1 MHFEWLLDTVHG
13 ADYFRRWHRQKS
25 NSGGLMVH
33 KSGHH
38 FDLVNWWINAEPAV
52 VAGFGQLAFYGEDN
66 GKRSGWAKDYVRARG
81 SDIAKNDPFSIDLE
95 GDESL
100 KKIYADAE
108 GEDGYHRDQNVGI
121 SNPNQQYAK

>member
-1 MHFEWLLDTVHG
+1 VHG

-38 FDLVNWWINAEPAV
+38 FDLVNWWLDSAPES
-52 VAGFGQLAFYGEDN
+52 VASMGRLAFYGREN
-66 GKRSGWAKDYVRARG
+66 GVKHGWAKDYVRARG
-81 SDIAKNDPFSIDLE
+81 SEEAKKDPFAIHIE
-95 GDESL
+95 ADETY

-108 GEDGYHRDQNVGI
+108 GEDGYHRDQNVRFCLAN
-121 SNPNQQYAK
+121 S